1 MLFSPQSWP
10 TNFVMEP
17 QLPRTPTC
25 LQVELYNKA
34 MSGRSTGRLSRFFGS
49 NNGRTSP
56 APMTPAP
63 SISVDD
69 MLICQQV
76 CGARRIT
83 NDATGCGIDA

>member
-1 MLFSPQSWP
+1 
-10 TNFVMEP
+10 
-17 QLPRTPTC
+17 
-25 LQVELYNKA
+25 VELYNKA

-69 MLICQQV
+69 MLMCQQV
-76 CGARRIT
+76 CGARC
-83 NDATGCGIDA
+83 NHSNATAMNYA